1 MNYIC
6 IGKIV
11 NTHGIKGEVKIQSYS
26 DFDSERYKKGN
37 TVYINYE
44 NQYLPFIVKTFRVH
58 KGHSLVSFDE
68 YSNINDVEKYK
79 GHMIYISEEERKP
92 LKNGQYYRNQI
103 IGLNAKDTNGHLLGK
118 VISIEETTGAQNN
131 IRIKTETMEEFLV
144 PYIPEFIQSV
154 DLDNQVIVIAM
165 QEGLL

>member
-1 MNYIC
+1 MKYIC

-11 NTHGIKGEVKIQSYS
+11 NTHGIKGELKIQSYS
-26 DFDSERYKKGN
+26 DFDVERYKKGN

-44 NQYLPFIVKTFRVH
+44 NQYLPFIVKTFRIH
-58 KGHSLVSFDE
+58 KGHSLVSFEE

-79 GHMIYISEEERKP
+79 EHMIYISEQERKP

-103 IGLNAKDTNGHLLGK
+103 VGLIAKDANGNTLGN
-118 VISIEETTGAQNN
+118 VISVEETTGAQNN
-131 IRIKTETMEEFLV
+131 IRIQTDDKQEFLV

-154 DLDNQVIVIAM
+154 DLEKQTIVILM

>member
-11 NTHGIKGEVKIQSYS
+11 NTHGIKGELKIQSYS
-26 DFDSERYKKGN
+26 DFDVERYKKGN

-58 KGHSLVSFDE
+58 KGHSLVSFEE

-79 GHMIYISEEERKP
+79 EHMIYISEQERKP

-103 IGLNAKDTNGHLLGK
+103 VGLTAKDANGNTLGN
-118 VISIEETTGAQNN
+118 VISVEETTGAQNN
-131 IRIKTETMEEFLV
+131 IRIQTDDKQEFLV

-154 DLDNQVIVIAM
+154 DLEKQTIVILM

>member
-1 MNYIC
+1 MKYIC

-11 NTHGIKGEVKIQSYS
+11 NTHGIKGELKIQSYS
-26 DFDSERYKKGN
+26 DFDVERYKKGN

-58 KGHSLVSFDE
+58 KGHSLVSFEE

-79 GHMIYISEEERKP
+79 EHMIYISEQERKP

-103 IGLNAKDTNGHLLGK
+103 VGLTAKDANGNTLGN
-118 VISIEETTGAQNN
+118 VISVEETTGAQNN
-131 IRIKTETMEEFLV
+131 IRIQTDDKQEFLV

-154 DLDNQVIVIAM
+154 DLEKQTIVILM

>member
-11 NTHGIKGEVKIQSYS
+11 NTHGIKGELKIQSYS

-37 TVYINYE
+37 IVYINYE

-58 KGHSLVSFDE
+58 KGHSLVSFE
-68 YSNINDVEKYK
+68 EHNNINDVEKYK
-79 GHMIYISEEERKP
+79 QHMIFISEQERKP

-103 IGLNAKDTNGHLLGK
+103 VGLIAKDTNGNILGN
-118 VISIEETTGAQNN
+118 VISVEETTGAQNN
-131 IRIKTETMEEFLV
+131 IRIQTETKEEFLV

-154 DLDNQVIVIAM
+154 DLENSTIVISM